1 MKKYFSE
8 AVNLNGT
15 PTLLHTVEMP
25 PNGKLDMPQNTL
37 GYYVDKKGQLYYPVN
52 PLNKTFMGSG
62 TLRELTWHGIRN
74 LQRNLTEKK
83 KDEAL
88 SKTRRLH
95 QLHEMLLGD
104 DAFVE
109 KLAVGLCQVQGLD
122 LLLGI
127 RKELQ
132 HSYQAGTN
140 DTVIITGVPVDREDL
155 LLALKEA
162 ADWYIWE
169 SDQPEQWFRQGWLL
183 RYAIHALSAAND
195 LQGIAKEEAA
205 RKIAERIN
213 ANHLDDCIPEE
224 VVLEV
229 MACKE
234 IPANF
239 ESINV

>member
-1 MKKYFSE
+1 MKKYCTV
-8 AVNLNGT
+8 AVTLNGT

-25 PNGKLDMPQNTL
+25 PSGKLNMAKNAL
-37 GYYVDKKGQLYYPVN
+37 GYYEGKDGQLYYPVN

-74 LQRNLTEKK
+74 LQRNLTEDG

-88 SKTRRLH
+88 SNTRRLH

-127 RKELQ
+127 RKEPL
-132 HSYQAGTN
+132 HFYQAETN
-140 DTVIITGVPVDREDL
+140 DTEKINGVPVDREDL

-169 SDQPEQWFRQGWLL
+169 SDQPNQWFRQGFLL
-183 RYAIHALSAAND
+183 RYAVIALCAAYD
-195 LQGIAKEEAA
+195 LKGIDKAETA
-205 RKIAERIN
+205 RKITEQIN
-213 ANHLDDCIPEE
+213 VGHFDDCVPIDQ
-224 VVLEV
+224 VMEV
-229 MACKE
+229 MVQHE
-234 IPANF
+234 IPANPD
-239 ESINV
+239 SLNI

>member
-1 MKKYFSE
+1 MKKYFTE
-8 AVNLNGT
+8 AVTLNGT

-25 PNGKLDMPQNTL
+25 PNGKLNMPHNTL

-74 LQRNLTEKK
+74 LQRNLTEDGKG
-83 KDEAL
+83 DAL

-95 QLHEMLLGD
+95 QLHEMLLGEG
-104 DAFVE
+104 AFVE
-109 KLAVGLCQVQGLD
+109 KLAVGLCQVQGLV

-127 RKELQ
+127 RKEPQ
-132 HSYQAGTN
+132 HSYQAETK
-140 DTVIITGVPVDREDL
+140 DTILINGAPVDREDL

-183 RYAIHALSAAND
+183 RYAVCALFAAND
-195 LQGIAKEEAA
+195 LQGVTKDESA
-205 RKIAERIN
+205 REITSRIN
-213 ANHLDDCIPEE
+213 AGHLDDCVSIDQ
-224 VVLEV
+224 VLEV
-229 MACKE
+229 MSQHE
-234 IPANF
+234 IPVNPD
-239 ESINV
+239 SLNV

>member
-1 MKKYFSE
+1 MKKYYSE
-8 AVNLNGT
+8 AVTLNGT

-74 LQRNLTEKK
+74 LQRNLTEEE

-104 DAFVE
+104 GAFVE
-109 KLAVGLCQVQGLD
+109 KLAVGLCQVQGLN
-122 LLLGI
+122 LLLEI
-127 RKELQ
+127 RKESRHPYL
-132 HSYQAGTN
+132 AGTN
-140 DTVIITGVPVDREDL
+140 DTILINGVPVDREDL

-183 RYAIHALSAAND
+183 RYAVYALSAAND
-195 LQGIAKEEAA
+195 LQGVAKEVTA
-205 RKIAERIN
+205 REIAERIN
-213 ANHLDDCIPEE
+213 ASHPDDCIPEE
-224 VVLEV
+224 VVLDV
-229 MACKE
+229 MAYKE
-234 IPANF
+234 IPANP
-239 ESINV
+239 ESLYV

>member
-1 MKKYFSE
+1 MKKYCTE
-8 AVNLNGT
+8 AVTMNGT

-25 PNGKLDMPQNTL
+25 PDGKLNMPQNTL
-37 GYYVDKKGQLYYPVN
+37 GYYEGKDGQLYYPVN

-74 LQRNLTEKK
+74 LQRNLTEDG

-95 QLHEMLLGD
+95 LLHEMLLGD

-109 KLAVGLCQVQGLD
+109 KLAVGLCQVQGLN
-122 LLLGI
+122 LLLEI
-127 RKELQ
+127 RKEPL
-132 HSYQAGTN
+132 HFYQAETN
-140 DTVIITGVPVDREDL
+140 DTININGVPVDREDL

-169 SDQPEQWFRQGWLL
+169 SDQPDQWFRQGWLL
-183 RYAIHALSAAND
+183 RYAVYALSAAND
-195 LQGIAKEEAA
+195 LQGVAKEETA
-205 RKIAERIN
+205 REIAERIN
-213 ANHLDDCIPEE
+213 ANHPDDCIPEE
-224 VVLEV
+224 VVLVV

-234 IPANF
+234 IPANP
-239 ESINV
+239 ESLNV